1 MGMRKLFEWLAKDVD
16 KVLHFVVCVFIV
28 LIATRLDMVVF
39 HHNIWLAVMIG
50 ALVAVIAGI
59 VKETWDFCDGEQFDM
74 KDLLADGTGAFAG
87 MILAVILM
95 I

>member
-1 MGMRKLFEWLAKDVD
+1 MGMRKLFEWFAKDVD

-28 LIATRLDMVVF
+28 LIATRFDMVIF
-39 HHNIWLAVMIG
+39 HHKLWLAVTIG

-59 VKETWDFCDGEQFDM
+59 IKETWDFCDGEQFDM